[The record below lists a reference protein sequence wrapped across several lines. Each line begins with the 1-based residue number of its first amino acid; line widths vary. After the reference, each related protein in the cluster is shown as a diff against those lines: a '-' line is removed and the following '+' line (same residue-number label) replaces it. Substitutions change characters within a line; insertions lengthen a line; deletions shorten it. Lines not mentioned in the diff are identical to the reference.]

1 MEKIDNLDFEFWPEL
16 ISPFK
21 EILSIDEE
29 KPLNKINILDDI
41 PKISS
46 PQPPEIKKDKFIIYK
61 KRNKTSFFIYK
72 KTKREKEKKKS
83 SYSNGRWTKEERTK
97 FAYGLYQFGTNWRKI
112 REYISTRDNIQ
123 LRSHAQKYL
132 IKLKSSP
139 YLIEKGLKFSKL
151 NWEQSLNLVR
161 KHLNNEEL
169 FLFLLSI
176 ESELE
181 DNKRMTKKYR
191 ERKELYLKKKKIN
204 NNEGDSYQSIPEENN
219 TNNTENLLSESY
231 IKLLYRQNDNI
242 STFNLNKNGDLFD
255 DHNYNNKIQQLINN
269 NKNEN
274 ENILFNKY
282 IDNFDQNNIFSQN
295 LFDFI

>member
-46 PQPPEIKKDKFIIYK
+46 PEPPEIKKDKFIIYK
-61 KRNKTSFFIYK
+61 KRNKTSFFI
-72 KTKREKEKKKS
+72 
-83 SYSNGRWTKEERTK
+83 
-97 FAYGLYQFGTNWRKI
+97 YQFGTNWRKI

-169 FLFLLSI
+169 FLFLISI

-191 ERKELYLKKKKIN
+191 ERKELYQKKEKIN

-255 DHNYNNKIQQLINN
+255 DHNYNNKIKKIINN